1 MAARWPE
8 PSLSMSV
15 RALPCASTW
24 YLQHLYMQ
32 ASTRAL
38 QYKPRGMHVH
48 VRTAQQAPGLLQGS
62 STCLKVLESACR
74 RRDAELVLL
83 HAPESA
89 AVPLL
94 LCFCCNVRSYWPG
107 SLGSPLHAL
116 PALCYPPKRANLSQ
130 LQAPRDRTVRG
141 VLHPW
146 QPANLTLAWPS
157 RCHCQVPWGVATF
170 ARSNLSSFDF
180 SASKG
185 GCSSPQPITITISI
199 EPIAARRLSLSSFFL
214 FSSCPKPSPFCFLV
228 RQLFLLLLSRRCLS
242 AQQAFCSAFVVPPFP
257 SAFAVF
263 EPSSTCFLFSLFTT
277 LGVALYC
284 TYADVSDCIVSVL
297 CIYLSFFLFTS
308 CYFHYL
314 VTGSARKLYFFFNL
328 SFSPSE
334 PVVPQSPSSTSKV
347 ITLIRT
353 TDICTTPMCLRS

>member
-1 MAARWPE
+1 MR
-8 PSLSMSV
+8 V
-15 RALPCASTW
+15 
-24 YLQHLYMQ
+24 
-32 ASTRAL
+32 
-38 QYKPRGMHVH
+38 
-48 VRTAQQAPGLLQGS
+48 
-62 STCLKVLESACR
+62 R

-94 LCFCCNVRSYWPG
+94 LCFCCNVRRSYWPG

-116 PALCYPPKRANLSQ
+116 PAICYPPERANLSQ

-214 FSSCPKPSPFCFLV
+214 SFFFVPKAFPLLLLGSPAFF
-228 RQLFLLLLSRRCLS
+228 LLLSRRCLS

-263 EPSSTCFLFSLFTT
+263 EPSSTCFLFSLFIT
-277 LGVALYC
+277 LDVALYC

-314 VTGSARKLYFFFNL
+314 VTGSARKLYFFLTCHFLPL
-328 SFSPSE
+328 S
-334 PVVPQSPSSTSKV
+334 
-347 ITLIRT
+347 L
-353 TDICTTPMCLRS
+353 